1 MSKMKIQF
9 NPNLDHQREAI
20 NAVVG
25 VFEGQETFQSNF
37 SVSNAV
43 QRDMF
48 EKNDGIGVGNAIK
61 LLDEELYENT
71 RNVQLVNG
79 LPQTETSNSKL
90 PSLDFTIE
98 METGTGKT
106 YVYLRSAFELNQR
119 YGLTKFIIVVPSIA
133 IKEGVYKSLQITED
147 HFRKKYKNVQ
157 YDYFVY
163 DSSKREQV
171 RNFATNDYIQIMV
184 INIDAFSEAF
194 DDKST
199 AKSNKARR
207 LINQADDR
215 LNGMKPIEFIQATNP
230 IVLIDEPQTSVST
243 PTRKK
248 AIANL
253 NPLCTFRYSATLT
266 EKHNLLYK
274 LDSIDAYARK
284 LVKQIEVASLE
295 VQDNHNQAYIK
306 LISVDNKKSPI
317 TAKVEIDAQTKT
329 GKLQPRKSITI
340 KSGTDLFQASGGRTV
355 YEGYVINDIYCEE
368 GNEYIDFTSRDG
380 EIELGQAIGKVDED
394 IYKRLQVTKT
404 VEEHLEKELKF
415 YGLITNGVNRLDH
428 SKALSQKGIKVLS
441 LFFIDKVA
449 NYRGYSK
456 DGVPVQGKFAQ
467 WFEEEFIKLA
477 SKKKYRVLYPSIW
490 DENEQGKLILNEFA
504 LKELAS
510 SVHNGYFA
518 QDKKNKDA
526 SGNPQFAESKLSA
539 KGEGGKTAADES
551 AYNLIMK
558 DKEKLL
564 SMDEKLRFIFSHS
577 ALKEGW
583 DNPNVFQICTLN
595 ETNSVMKKRQ
605 EIGRGLRLAV
615 DQSGKRVPYGFEVNT
630 LTVMANESYEQF
642 VAALQKEIEEEE
654 GIKFGSIE
662 QHQFSNIII
671 SGENEAK
678 EYLGAKKS
686 EEIYKHFSDKGYIDK
701 KGKILDSL
709 KSDLATNTVSL
720 PDSVKEH
727 SEAILA
733 TIEKV
738 SKGLSIKKADE
749 RKTSNLRVEND
760 KQIVLGEDFKA
771 LWDKIKYKTTYRVD
785 FVVGDLVQKCIEE
798 IRSSVAVAS
807 AKFEYKKVKVAI
819 TEAELATY
827 DEKSKTQYYRN
838 RNFQLPDI
846 VTYLESNTNLTRK
859 TVIDILLGL
868 GDKLEAFKNNPQRF
882 IELASEVIRKQM
894 RLSIVNDI
902 TYHRIGDEEYYAQ
915 ELFQE
920 EDIKGYLQ
928 DKYTEFGVDIRDNDI
943 EDFVKN
949 NNMVKVNRSVY
960 EHVVFDSKT
969 EFLFAKR
976 LEGNDN
982 VKLYAK
988 LPDWFKIDT
997 PLGSYNPDWAIL
1009 IDKDDGLG
1017 EQLYF
1022 VVETKSSMFS
1032 DDLRASEQAKIKCGT
1047 AHFEALSK
1055 DKSEQDLANPAKF
1068 IKADSYDSF
1077 EAQIEEG

>member
-1 MSKMKIQF
+1 MKIKF
-9 NPNLDHQREAI
+9 NPDLDHQKEAI
-20 NAVVG
+20 NAIVG

-37 SVSNAV
+37 TVSNAV
-43 QRDMF
+43 QSDMF
-48 EKNDGIGVGNAIK
+48 EKNDGIGVANAIK

-79 LPQTETSNSKL
+79 LPQTENAKKALT
-90 PSLDFTIE
+90 SLDFTVE

-119 YGLTKFIIVVPSIA
+119 YGLTKFIIVVPSVA
-133 IKEGVYKSLQITED
+133 IKEGVYKSLQMTED
-147 HFRKKYKNVQ
+147 HFRKEYKNVQ

-207 LINQADDR
+207 LINQTDDR

-317 TAKVEIDAQTKT
+317 TAKIEIDAQTKI
-329 GKLQPRKSITI
+329 GKLQARKSITV
-340 KSGTDLFQASGGRTV
+340 KSGTDLFEASGGRTV

-368 GNEYIDFTSRDG
+368 GSEYIDFTSHDDIIELSQSIG
-380 EIELGQAIGKVDED
+380 EINQDT
-394 IYKRLQVTKT
+394 YKRLQVSKT

-415 YGLITNGVNRLDH
+415 YKKITTGVDIMDH
-428 SKALSQKGIKVLS
+428 SKILSQKGIKVLS

-449 NYRGYSK
+449 NYRGYSS
-456 DGVPVQGKFAQ
+456 DGVPVQGKFAK
-467 WFEEEFIKLA
+467 WFEEEFTQQLRKP
-477 SKKKYRVLYPSIW
+477 KYRVLYPSIW
-490 DENEQGKLILNEFA
+490 DKNEADKPTLNEHA

-518 QDKKNKDA
+518 QDKKKDA

-564 SMDEKLRFIFSHS
+564 SIDEKLRFIFSHS

-615 DQSGKRVPYGFEVNT
+615 DQSGERVPYGFEVNT
-630 LTVMANESYEQF
+630 LTVMANESYDQF

-654 GIKFGSIE
+654 GIKFGAVE
-662 QHQFSNIII
+662 KHQFANIVI
-671 SGENEAK
+671 SDEHDTK
-678 EYLGAKKS
+678 EFLGAKKS
-686 EEIYKHFSDKGYIDK
+686 EEIYQHLADKGYIDK

-709 KSDLATNTVSL
+709 KTALVDNTVSL
-720 PDSVKEH
+720 PESVQEH
-727 SEAILA
+727 SDAILA
-733 TIEKV
+733 TLTKV
-738 SKGLSIKKADE
+738 AKGLSIKKHE
-749 RKTSNLRVEND
+749 EKKTAALREVNG
-760 KQIVLGEDFKA
+760 KQIALGDDFKA
-771 LWDKIKYKTTYRVD
+771 LWDRIKYKTTYRVN
-785 FVVGDLVQKCIEE
+785 FSVGELVQKCISE
-798 IRSSVAVAS
+798 IRASVAVAS
-807 AKFEYKKVKVAI
+807 AKFEYKKALTAI
-819 TEAELATY
+819 ERSGVNIT
-827 DEKSKTQYYRN
+827 DEK
-838 RNFQLPDI
+838 
-846 VTYLESNTNLTRK
+846 
-859 TVIDILLGL
+859 
-868 GDKLEAFKNNPQRF
+868 
-882 IELASEVIRKQM
+882 
-894 RLSIVNDI
+894 
-902 TYHRIGDEEYYAQ
+902 
-915 ELFQE
+915 
-920 EDIKGYLQ
+920 
-928 DKYTEFGVDIRDNDI
+928 
-943 EDFVKN
+943 
-949 NNMVKVNRSVY
+949 
-960 EHVVFDSKT
+960 
-969 EFLFAKR
+969 
-976 LEGNDN
+976 
-982 VKLYAK
+982 
-988 LPDWFKIDT
+988 
-997 PLGSYNPDWAIL
+997 
-1009 IDKDDGLG
+1009 
-1017 EQLYF
+1017 
-1022 VVETKSSMFS
+1022 
-1032 DDLRASEQAKIKCGT
+1032 
-1047 AHFEALSK
+1047 
-1055 DKSEQDLANPAKF
+1055 
-1068 IKADSYDSF
+1068 
-1077 EAQIEEG
+1077 

>member
-1 MSKMKIQF
+1 MSEMKIKF
-9 NPNLDHQREAI
+9 DPNLTHQIDAI

-37 SVSNAV
+37 SVSSAI
-43 QRDMF
+43 QDDMF
-48 EKNDGIGVGNAIK
+48 EKNDGIGVANAIK
-61 LLDEELYENT
+61 LLPEELYENT

-79 LPQTETSNSKL
+79 LPQTETTKQAL

-119 YGLTKFIIVVPSIA
+119 YGLTKFIIVVPSVA
-133 IKEGVYKSLQITED
+133 IKEGVYKSLQMTED
-147 HFRKKYKNVQ
+147 HFRKEYKNIQ

-184 INIDAFSEAF
+184 INIDAFS
-194 DDKST
+194 KSFT
-199 AKSNKARR
+199 DPEKETKAN
-207 LINQADDR
+207 LIHRTDDR

-230 IVLIDEPQTSVST
+230 IVLIDEPQSVAST
-243 PTRKK
+243 ANRKK
-248 AIANL
+248 AIASL

-266 EKHNLLYK
+266 ENFNMLYK
-274 LDSIDAYARK
+274 LDSIDAYERK

-317 TAKVEIDAQTKT
+317 SAKVEIDAQTKT
-329 GKLQPRKSITI
+329 GKLQPRKTITV
-340 KSGTDLFQASGGRTV
+340 KSGTDLFEASGGRTV

-380 EIELGQAIGKVDED
+380 EIELGQSIGEIDKDT
-394 IYKRLQVTKT
+394 YQRLQVSKT

-415 YGLITNGVNRLDH
+415 YKKITTGADVMDH
-428 SKALSQKGIKVLS
+428 SKILSQKGIKVLS

-449 NYRGYSK
+449 NYRGYSN
-456 DGVPVQGKFAQ
+456 DGVPVQGKFTC

-477 SKKKYRVLYPSIW
+477 GKKKYRVLYPAIW
-490 DENEQGKLILNEFA
+490 DKSDTGKYVLNEHA
-504 LKELAS
+504 LKVLAS

-518 QDKKNKDA
+518 QDKKKDA
-526 SGNPQFAESKLSA
+526 SGNPLFAESKLSA

-615 DQSGKRVPYGFEVNT
+615 DQSGERVPYGFEVNT
-630 LTVMANESYEQF
+630 LTVMANESYDQF

-654 GIKFGSIE
+654 GIKFGAVE
-662 QHQFSNIII
+662 KHQFANIVI
-671 SGENEAK
+671 SDEHDTK
-678 EYLGAKKS
+678 EFLGAKKS
-686 EEIYKHFSDKGYIDK
+686 EEIYQHLANKGYIDK
-701 KGKILDSL
+701 KGKIQDSL
-709 KSDLATNTVSL
+709 KTDLVANTVSL
-720 PDSVKEH
+720 PESVKNH
-727 SEAILA
+727 SDAIIA
-733 TIEKV
+733 TLTKV
-738 SKGLSIKKADE
+738 AKGLSIKKHE
-749 RKTSNLRVEND
+749 EKKTATLREDNG
-760 KQIVLGEDFKA
+760 KQIVLGDDFKA
-771 LWDKIKYKTTYRVD
+771 LWGRIKYKTAYRVN
-785 FVVGDLVQKCIEE
+785 FSVGELVQKCIKE

-807 AKFEYKKVKVAI
+807 AKFEYKKVKVAV
-819 TEAELATY
+819 TEAKLDTF
-827 DEKSKTQYYRN
+827 DEESKIQYYRN
-838 RNFQLPDI
+838 RNFQLPDV

-859 TVIDILLGL
+859 TVVEILLGL

-882 IELASEVIRKQM
+882 IELSSEVIRKQM
-894 RLSIVNDI
+894 RLAIVDGI
-902 TYHRIGDEEYYAQ
+902 SYHRIGDDDFYAQ
-915 ELFQE
+915 EMFQE
-920 EDIKGYLQ
+920 EELTGYLKNMVEANKSVY
-928 DKYTEFGVDIRDNDI
+928 DYIVCDSDTEF
-943 EDFVKN
+943 
-949 NNMVKVNRSVY
+949 
-960 EHVVFDSKT
+960 
-969 EFLFAKR
+969 EFAEK
-976 LEGNDN
+976 LEESTD

-988 LPDWFKIDT
+988 LPAWFKIDT
-997 PLGSYNPDWAIL
+997 PLGSYNPDWAVL
-1009 IDKDDGLG
+1009 IDKEDGIG
-1017 EQLYF
+1017 DQLYF
-1022 VVETKSSMFS
+1022 VVETKSSVFS
-1032 DDLRASEQAKIKCGT
+1032 DDLRASEQAKIDCGIE
-1047 AHFEALSK
+1047 HFKALSK
-1055 DKSEQDLANPAKF
+1055 DKNGNDLGNPAKF
-1068 IKADSYDSF
+1068 VKADNYNTFSTNLY
-1077 EAQIEEG
+1077 E

>member
-1 MSKMKIQF
+1 MSEMKIKF
-9 NPNLDHQREAI
+9 NPDLDHQKEAI
-20 NAVVG
+20 NAIVG

-37 SVSNAV
+37 TVSNAV
-43 QRDMF
+43 QSDMF
-48 EKNDGIGVGNAIK
+48 EKNDGIGVANAIK

-79 LPQTETSNSKL
+79 LPQTENAKKALT
-90 PSLDFTIE
+90 SLDFTVE

-119 YGLTKFIIVVPSIA
+119 YGLTKFIIVVPSVA
-133 IKEGVYKSLQITED
+133 IKEGVYKSLQMTED
-147 HFRKKYKNVQ
+147 HFRKEYKNVQ

-184 INIDAFSEAF
+184 INIDAFS
-194 DDKST
+194 KSFT
-199 AKSNKARR
+199 DPEKETKAN
-207 LINQADDR
+207 LIHRTDDR

-230 IVLIDEPQTSVST
+230 VVLIDEPQSVAST
-243 PTRKK
+243 DNRKK
-248 AIANL
+248 AIASL

-266 EKHNLLYK
+266 EKFNLLYK
-274 LDSIDAYARK
+274 LDSIDAYTRK

-317 TAKVEIDAQTKT
+317 TAKIEIDKQNPKT
-329 GKLQPRKSITI
+329 GKLLPRKPITV
-340 KSGTDLFQASGGRTV
+340 KSGQDLFEASGGRTV

-368 GNEYIDFTSRDG
+368 GSEYIDFTSRDDI
-380 EIELGQAIGKVDED
+380 IELSQSIGEVDQD
-394 IYKRLQVTKT
+394 TYKRLQVSKT

-415 YGLITNGVNRLDH
+415 YRKITTGVDIMDH
-428 SKALSQKGIKVLS
+428 SKILSQKGIKVLS

-449 NYRGYSK
+449 NYRGYSS
-456 DGVPVQGKFAQ
+456 DGVPVQGKFAK
-467 WFEEEFIKLA
+467 WFEEEFTQQLRKP
-477 SKKKYRVLYPSIW
+477 KYRVLYPSIW
-490 DENEQGKLILNEFA
+490 DKNEADKPTLNEHA

-518 QDKKNKDA
+518 QDKKKDA
-526 SGNPQFAESKLSA
+526 SGNPLFAESKLSA

-615 DQSGKRVPYGFEVNT
+615 DQSGERVPYGFEVNT
-630 LTVMANESYEQF
+630 LTVMANESYDQF

-654 GIKFGSIE
+654 GIKFGAVE
-662 QHQFSNIII
+662 KHQFANIVI
-671 SGENEAK
+671 SDEHDTK
-678 EYLGAKKS
+678 EFLGAKKS
-686 EEIYKHFSDKGYIDK
+686 EEIYQHLADKGYIDK

-709 KSDLATNTVSL
+709 KTALVDNTVSL
-720 PDSVKEH
+720 PESVQEH
-727 SEAILA
+727 SDAILA
-733 TIEKV
+733 TLTKV
-738 SKGLSIKKADE
+738 AKGLSIKKHE
-749 RKTSNLRVEND
+749 EKKTATLREDNG
-760 KQIVLGEDFKA
+760 KQIVLGDDFKA
-771 LWDKIKYKTTYRVD
+771 LWNRIKYKTTYRVN
-785 FVVGDLVQKCIEE
+785 FSVGELVQKCIKE
-798 IRSSVAVAS
+798 IRASVAVAS

-819 TEAELATY
+819 TEAELETF
-827 DEKSKTQYYRN
+827 DEESKIQYYRN
-838 RNFQLPDI
+838 RNFQLPDV

-859 TVIDILLGL
+859 TVVDILLGL

-894 RLSIVNDI
+894 RLAIVDGI
-902 TYHRIGDEEYYAQ
+902 SYHRIGDEDYYAQ

-920 EDIKGYLQ
+920 EELTGYLKNMVEANKSVY
-928 DKYTEFGVDIRDNDI
+928 DYIICDSDTEF
-943 EDFVKN
+943 
-949 NNMVKVNRSVY
+949 
-960 EHVVFDSKT
+960 
-969 EFLFAKR
+969 EFAEK
-976 LEGNDN
+976 LEESTD

-988 LPDWFKIDT
+988 LPAWFKIDT
-997 PLGSYNPDWAIL
+997 PLGSYNPDWAVL
-1009 IDKDDGLG
+1009 IDKEDGMG
-1017 EQLYF
+1017 DQLYF
-1022 VVETKSSMFS
+1022 VVETKSSIFS
-1032 DDLRASEQAKIKCGT
+1032 DDLRASEQAKIDCGIE
-1047 AHFEALSK
+1047 HFKALSQ
-1055 DKSEQDLANPAKF
+1055 DKNGKALDNPAKF
-1068 IKADSYDSF
+1068 IKADSYNTFTSHL
-1077 EAQIEEG
+1077 EE

>member
-1 MSKMKIQF
+1 MSEMKIKF
-9 NPNLDHQREAI
+9 NPDLTHQKEAI

-37 SVSNAV
+37 SVSNAM
-43 QRDMF
+43 QADMF
-48 EKNDGIGVGNAIK
+48 ERNDGVGVANALS
-61 LLDEELYENT
+61 LLPEELYENT
-71 RNVQLVNG
+71 RNVQIHSG
-79 LPQTETSNSKL
+79 LAQTENTKQKL

-106 YVYLRSAFELNQR
+106 YVYLRSAFELHQR
-119 YGLTKFIIVVPSIA
+119 YGLTKFIIVVPSVA
-133 IKEGVYKSLQITED
+133 IKEGVYKSLQMTED

-184 INIDAFSEAF
+184 INIDAFS
-194 DDKST
+194 KSFT
-199 AKSNKARR
+199 DPEKETKAN
-207 LINQADDR
+207 LIHRTDDR
-215 LNGMKPIEFIQATNP
+215 LNGMKPIEFIQSTNP
-230 IVLIDEPQTSVST
+230 VVIIDEPQSVAST
-243 PTRKK
+243 ANRKK
-248 AIANL
+248 AIASL

-266 EKHNLLYK
+266 ENFNMLYK

-329 GKLQPRKSITI
+329 GRLQPRKTITV

-368 GNEYIDFTSRDG
+368 DSEYIDFTSSDDI
-380 EIELGQAIGKVDED
+380 IELGQAIGEVDQD
-394 IYKRLQVTKT
+394 TYKRLQVSKT

-415 YGLITNGVNRLDH
+415 YKKITTGVDVMDH
-428 SKALSQKGIKVLS
+428 SKILSQKGIKVLS

-449 NYRGYSK
+449 NYRGYSV
-456 DGVPVQGKFAQ
+456 DSVAVQGKFAL
-467 WFEEEFIKLA
+467 WFEEEFIQQL
-477 SKKKYRVLYPSIW
+477 KKPKYRILYPKVW
-490 DENEQGKLILNEFA
+490 DKSDNKFIINEQA

-518 QDKKNKDA
+518 QDKKKDS

-564 SMDEKLRFIFSHS
+564 SMNEKLRFIFSHS

-615 DQSGKRVPYGFEVNT
+615 DQSGERVPYGFEVNT
-630 LTVMANESYEQF
+630 LTVMANESYDEF

-654 GIKFGSIE
+654 GIKFGAVE
-662 QHQFSNIII
+662 KHQFANIVISN
-671 SGENEAK
+671 EHDTK
-678 EYLGAKKS
+678 EFLGAKKS
-686 EEIYKHFSDKGYIDK
+686 EEIYQHLADKGYIDK

-709 KSDLATNTVSL
+709 KTDLVDNTVSL
-720 PDSVKEH
+720 PESVKEH
-727 SEAILA
+727 SDAILA
-733 TIEKV
+733 TLTKV
-738 SKGLSIKKADE
+738 AKGLSIKKHE
-749 RKTSNLRVEND
+749 EKKTATLREDNG
-760 KQIVLGEDFKA
+760 KQIVLGDDFKA
-771 LWDKIKYKTTYRVD
+771 LWDRIKYKTTYRAN
-785 FVVGDLVQKCIEE
+785 FSVGELVQKCIKE
-798 IRSSVAVAS
+798 IRASVAVAS
-807 AKFEYKKVKVAI
+807 AKFEYKKVKVAV
-819 TEAELATY
+819 TEAELKTF
-827 DEKSKTQYYRN
+827 DEESKIQYYRN
-838 RNFQLPDI
+838 RNFQLPDV

-859 TVIDILLGL
+859 TVVEILLGL
-868 GDKLEAFKNNPQRF
+868 GDKLESFKNNPQRF

-894 RLSIVNDI
+894 RLAIVDGI
-902 TYHRIGDEEYYAQ
+902 SYHRIGDEDYYAQ

-920 EDIKGYLQ
+920 EELTGYLKNMVEANKSVY
-928 DKYTEFGVDIRDNDI
+928 DYIICDSDTEF
-943 EDFVKN
+943 
-949 NNMVKVNRSVY
+949 
-960 EHVVFDSKT
+960 
-969 EFLFAKR
+969 EFAEK
-976 LEGNDN
+976 LEESTD

-988 LPDWFKIDT
+988 LPAWFKIDT
-997 PLGSYNPDWAIL
+997 PLGSYNPDWAVL
-1009 IDKDDGLG
+1009 IDKEDGMG
-1017 EQLYF
+1017 DQLYF
-1022 VVETKSSMFS
+1022 VVETKSSIFS
-1032 DDLRASEQAKIKCGT
+1032 DDLRASEQAKIDCGIE
-1047 AHFEALSK
+1047 HFKALSQDK
-1055 DKSEQDLANPAKF
+1055 DGKALENPAKF
-1068 IKADSYDSF
+1068 VKADSYNTFATNLF
-1077 EAQIEEG
+1077 E

>member
-1 MSKMKIQF
+1 MKIKF
-9 NPNLDHQREAI
+9 NPDLTHQKDAI

-43 QRDMF
+43 QADMF
-48 EKNDGIGVGNAIK
+48 EKNDGIGVANALS
-61 LLDEELYENT
+61 LLPEELYENT

-79 LPQTETSNSKL
+79 LPQTETTKQAL
-90 PSLDFTIE
+90 PSLDFTVE

-119 YGLTKFIIVVPSIA
+119 YGLTKFIIVVPSVA
-133 IKEGVYKSLQITED
+133 IKEGVYKSLQMTEE
-147 HFRKKYKNVQ
+147 HFRKEYKNVQ

-184 INIDAFSEAF
+184 INIDAFS
-194 DDKST
+194 KSFT
-199 AKSNKARR
+199 DPEKETKAN
-207 LINQADDR
+207 LIHRTDDR

-230 IVLIDEPQTSVST
+230 VVLIDEPQSVAST
-243 PTRKK
+243 ANRKK
-248 AIANL
+248 AIASL

-266 EKHNLLYK
+266 ENFNMLYK
-274 LDSIDAYARK
+274 LDSIDAYERK

-317 TAKVEIDAQTKT
+317 TAKIEIDSQTKT
-329 GKLQPRKSITI
+329 GKLQPRKSITV
-340 KSGTDLFQASGGRTV
+340 KSGTDLFEASGGRTV

-368 GNEYIDFTSRDG
+368 GSEYIDFTSRDDILELSQSIG
-380 EIELGQAIGKVDED
+380 EVDQD
-394 IYKRLQVTKT
+394 TYKRLQVSKT

-415 YGLITNGVNRLDH
+415 YRKITTGVDVMDH
-428 SKALSQKGIKVLS
+428 SKILSQKGIKVLS

-449 NYRGYSK
+449 NYRGYSS
-456 DGVPVQGKFAQ
+456 DGIPVQGKFAK
-467 WFEEEFIKLA
+467 WFEEEFAQQLRKP
-477 SKKKYRVLYPSIW
+477 KYRVLYPSIW
-490 DENEQGKLILNEFA
+490 DKNDAGKPTINEHA

-518 QDKKNKDA
+518 QDKRKDA
-526 SGNPQFAESKLSA
+526 SGNPLFAESKLSA

-615 DQSGKRVPYGFEVNT
+615 DQSGERVPYGFEVNT
-630 LTVMANESYEQF
+630 LTVMANESYDQF

-654 GIKFGSIE
+654 GIKFGAVE
-662 QHQFSNIII
+662 KHQFANIVI
-671 SGENEAK
+671 SDEHDTK
-678 EYLGAKKS
+678 EFLGAKKS
-686 EEIYKHFSDKGYIDK
+686 EEIYQHLADKGYIDK

-709 KSDLATNTVSL
+709 KTDLVDNTVSL
-720 PDSVKEH
+720 PESVQEH
-727 SEAILA
+727 SDAILA
-733 TIEKV
+733 TLTKV
-738 SKGLSIKKADE
+738 AKGLSIKKHE
-749 RKTSNLRVEND
+749 EKKTATLREDNG
-760 KQIVLGEDFKA
+760 KQIVLGDDFKA
-771 LWDKIKYKTTYRVD
+771 LWDRIKYKTTYRVN
-785 FVVGDLVQKCIEE
+785 FSVGELVQKCIKE
-798 IRSSVAVAS
+798 IRASVAVAS
-807 AKFEYKKVKVAI
+807 AKFEYKKVKVAV
-819 TEAELATY
+819 TEAELETF
-827 DEKSKTQYYRN
+827 DEESKIQYYRN
-838 RNFQLPDI
+838 RNFQLPDV

-859 TVIDILLGL
+859 TVVDILLGL

-894 RLSIVNDI
+894 RLAIVDGI
-902 TYHRIGDEEYYAQ
+902 SYHRIGDEDYYAQ

-920 EDIKGYLQ
+920 EELTGYLKNMVEANKSVY
-928 DKYTEFGVDIRDNDI
+928 DYIICDSDTEF
-943 EDFVKN
+943 
-949 NNMVKVNRSVY
+949 
-960 EHVVFDSKT
+960 
-969 EFLFAKR
+969 EFAEK
-976 LEGNDN
+976 LEESTD

-988 LPDWFKIDT
+988 LPAWFKIDT
-997 PLGSYNPDWAIL
+997 PLGSYNPDWAVL
-1009 IDKDDGLG
+1009 IDKEDGMG
-1017 EQLYF
+1017 DQLYF
-1022 VVETKSSMFS
+1022 VVETKSSIFS
-1032 DDLRASEQAKIKCGT
+1032 DDLRASEQAKIDCGIE
-1047 AHFEALSK
+1047 HFKALS
-1055 DKSEQDLANPAKF
+1055 QDQNGQTLDNPAKF
-1068 IKADSYDSF
+1068 VKADNYNRFSTYL
-1077 EAQIEEG
+1077 

>member
-1 MSKMKIQF
+1 MKIKF
-9 NPNLDHQREAI
+9 NPDLTHQKDAI

-43 QRDMF
+43 QADMF
-48 EKNDGIGVGNAIK
+48 EKNDGIGVANALS
-61 LLDEELYENT
+61 LLPEELYENT

-79 LPQTETSNSKL
+79 LPQTDTKKQTL
-90 PSLDFTIE
+90 PSLDFTVE

-119 YGLTKFIIVVPSIA
+119 YGLTKFIIVVPSVA
-133 IKEGVYKSLQITED
+133 IKEGVYKSLQMTEE
-147 HFRKKYKNVQ
+147 HFRKEYKNVQ

-184 INIDAFSEAF
+184 INIDAFS
-194 DDKST
+194 KSFT
-199 AKSNKARR
+199 DPEKETKAN
-207 LINQADDR
+207 LIHRTDDR

-230 IVLIDEPQTSVST
+230 VVLIDEPQSVAST
-243 PTRKK
+243 ANRKK
-248 AIANL
+248 AIASL

-266 EKHNLLYK
+266 ENFNMLYK
-274 LDSIDAYARK
+274 LDSIDAYERK

-317 TAKVEIDAQTKT
+317 TAKIEIDAQTKT
-329 GKLQPRKSITI
+329 GKLQPRKSITV
-340 KSGTDLFQASGGRTV
+340 KSGTDLFEASGGRTV

-368 GNEYIDFTSRDG
+368 GSEYIDFTSRDDILELSQSIG
-380 EIELGQAIGKVDED
+380 EVDQD
-394 IYKRLQVTKT
+394 TYKRLQVSKT

-415 YGLITNGVNRLDH
+415 YRKITTGVDVMDH
-428 SKALSQKGIKVLS
+428 SKILSQKGIKVLS

-449 NYRGYSK
+449 NYRGYSS
-456 DGVPVQGKFAQ
+456 DGIPVQGKFAK
-467 WFEEEFIKLA
+467 WFEEEFAQQLRKP
-477 SKKKYRVLYPSIW
+477 KYRVLYPSIW
-490 DENEQGKLILNEFA
+490 DKNEADKPTLNEHA
-504 LKELAS
+504 LQELAS

-518 QDKKNKDA
+518 QDKKKDA
-526 SGNPQFAESKLSA
+526 SGNPLFAESKLSA

-615 DQSGKRVPYGFEVNT
+615 DQSGERVPYGFEVNT
-630 LTVMANESYEQF
+630 LTVMANESYDQF

-654 GIKFGSIE
+654 GIKFGAVE
-662 QHQFSNIII
+662 KHQFANIVI
-671 SGENEAK
+671 SDEHDTK
-678 EYLGAKKS
+678 EFLGAKKS
-686 EEIYKHFSDKGYIDK
+686 EEIYQHLADKGYIDK

-709 KSDLATNTVSL
+709 KTDLVDNTVSL
-720 PDSVKEH
+720 PESVQEH
-727 SEAILA
+727 SDAILA
-733 TIEKV
+733 TLTKV
-738 SKGLSIKKADE
+738 AKGLSIKKHE
-749 RKTSNLRVEND
+749 EKKTATLREDNG
-760 KQIVLGEDFKA
+760 KQIVLGDDFKA
-771 LWDKIKYKTTYRVD
+771 LWDRIKYKTTYRVN
-785 FVVGDLVQKCIEE
+785 FSVGELVQKCIKE
-798 IRSSVAVAS
+798 IRASVAVAS
-807 AKFEYKKVKVAI
+807 AKFEYKKVKVAV
-819 TEAELATY
+819 TEAELETF
-827 DEKSKTQYYRN
+827 DEESKIQYYRN
-838 RNFQLPDI
+838 RNFQLPDV

-859 TVIDILLGL
+859 TVVDILLGL

-894 RLSIVNDI
+894 RLAIVDGI
-902 TYHRIGDEEYYAQ
+902 SYHRIGDEDYYAQ

-920 EDIKGYLQ
+920 EELTGYLKNMVEANKSVY
-928 DKYTEFGVDIRDNDI
+928 DYIICDSDTEF
-943 EDFVKN
+943 
-949 NNMVKVNRSVY
+949 
-960 EHVVFDSKT
+960 
-969 EFLFAKR
+969 EFAEK
-976 LEGNDN
+976 LEESTD

-988 LPDWFKIDT
+988 LPAWFKIDT
-997 PLGSYNPDWAIL
+997 PLGSYNPDWAVL
-1009 IDKDDGLG
+1009 IDKEDGMG
-1017 EQLYF
+1017 DQLYF
-1022 VVETKSSMFS
+1022 VVETKSSIFS
-1032 DDLRASEQAKIKCGT
+1032 DDLRASEQAKIDCGIE
-1047 AHFEALSK
+1047 HFKALS
-1055 DKSEQDLANPAKF
+1055 QDQNGQTLDNPAKF
-1068 IKADSYDSF
+1068 VKADNYNRFSTYL
-1077 EAQIEEG
+1077 

>member
-1 MSKMKIQF
+1 MSEMKIQF
-9 NPNLDHQREAI
+9 DPDLTHQKDAI

-43 QRDMF
+43 QADMF
-48 EKNDGIGVGNAIK
+48 EKNDGIGVANALS
-61 LLDEELYENT
+61 LLPEELYENT

-79 LPQTETSNSKL
+79 LPQTETTKQAL

-119 YGLTKFIIVVPSIA
+119 YGLTKFIIVVPSVA
-133 IKEGVYKSLQITED
+133 IKEGVFKSLQMTED
-147 HFRKKYKNVQ
+147 HFRKEYKNVQ

-184 INIDAFSEAF
+184 INIDAFSKSFVDPE
-194 DDKST
+194 KEST
-199 AKSNKARR
+199 AN
-207 LINQADDR
+207 LIHRTDDR
-215 LNGMKPIEFIQATNP
+215 LNGMKPIEFIQATHP
-230 IVLIDEPQTSVST
+230 VVLIDEPQSVAST
-243 PTRKK
+243 ANRKQ
-248 AIANL
+248 AIASL

-266 EKHNLLYK
+266 ENLNMLYK
-274 LDSIDAYARK
+274 LDSIDAYERK
-284 LVKQIEVASLE
+284 LVKQIEVASIE

-306 LISVDNKKSPI
+306 LIGVDNKKSPI

-329 GKLQPRKSITI
+329 GKLQARKTITV
-340 KSGTDLFQASGGRTV
+340 KSGTDLFEASNGRSI

-368 GNEYIDFTSRDG
+368 GNEYIDFTSRDDI
-380 EIELGQAIGKVDED
+380 IELGQAIGEVDQD
-394 IYKRLQVTKT
+394 TYKRLQVSKT
-404 VEEHLEKELKF
+404 VEEHLEKELRF
-415 YGLITNGVNRLDH
+415 YKKITQGVDVMEH
-428 SKALSQKGIKVLS
+428 SKVISQKGIKVLS

-449 NYRGYSK
+449 NYRGYSV

-467 WFEEEFIKLA
+467 WFEEEFTQQLRKP
-477 SKKKYRVLYPSIW
+477 KYRILYPSVW
-490 DENEQGKLILNEFA
+490 DKNGDKFIVNEQS

-518 QDKKNKDA
+518 QDKKKDS
-526 SGNPQFAESKLSA
+526 SGNPLFAESKLSA

-615 DQSGKRVPYGFEVNT
+615 DQSGERVPYGFEVNT
-630 LTVMANESYEQF
+630 LTVMANESYEEF

-654 GIKFGSIE
+654 GIKFGAVE
-662 QHQFSNIII
+662 KHQFANIVIY
-671 SGENEAK
+671 GEHDTK
-678 EYLGAKKS
+678 QFLGAKKS
-686 EEIYKHFSDKGYIDK
+686 EEIYQHLAAKGYIDK
-701 KGKILDSL
+701 KGKIQDSL
-709 KSDLATNTVSL
+709 KVDLADNTVSL
-720 PDSVKEH
+720 PESVIEH

-733 TIEKV
+733 TLSKV
-738 SKGLSIKKADE
+738 AKGLSIKKHE
-749 RKTSNLRVEND
+749 EKKTARLREDNG
-760 KQIVLGEDFKA
+760 KQIVLGDDFKA
-771 LWDKIKYKTTYRVD
+771 LWERIKYKTAYRVN
-785 FVVGDLVQKCIEE
+785 FSVGELVQKCIKE
-798 IRSSVAVAS
+798 IRSSVAVGS

-819 TEAELATY
+819 TEAELETF
-827 DEKSKTQYYRN
+827 DEQSKIQYYRN
-838 RNFQLPDI
+838 RNFKLPDI
-846 VTYLESNTNLTRK
+846 VTYLESYTNLTRK
-859 TVIDILLGL
+859 TVVDILLGI
-868 GDKLEAFKNNPQRF
+868 GDKLEAFKNNPQKF

-894 RLSIVNDI
+894 RLAIVDGI
-902 TYHRIGDEEYYAQ
+902 SYHRIGDDDFYAQ

-920 EDIKGYLQ
+920 EELTGYLK
-928 DKYTEFGVDIRDNDI
+928 DMVEAKKSVYDYIVCDSGTEF
-943 EDFVKN
+943 
-949 NNMVKVNRSVY
+949 
-960 EHVVFDSKT
+960 
-969 EFLFAKR
+969 EFAEK
-976 LEGNDN
+976 LEESTD

-988 LPDWFKIDT
+988 LPAWFKIDT
-997 PLGSYNPDWAIL
+997 PLGSYNPDWAVL
-1009 IDKDDGLG
+1009 IDKDDGMG

-1022 VVETKSSMFS
+1022 VVETKSSIFS
-1032 DDLRASEQAKIKCGT
+1032 DELRSSEQAKIDCGIE
-1047 AHFEALSK
+1047 HFKALSQ
-1055 DKSEQDLANPAKF
+1055 DKNGRAIENPAKF
-1068 IKADSYDSF
+1068 VKADNFNTFATYL
-1077 EAQIEEG
+1077 EE

>member
-1 MSKMKIQF
+1 MSKMKIHF
-9 NPNLDHQREAI
+9 NPDLLHQNEAI
-20 NAVVG
+20 KAVVG

-37 SVSNAV
+37 SVSNSV
-43 QRDMF
+43 QADMF

-79 LPQTETSNSKL
+79 LPQTETPSGKL

-119 YGLTKFIIVVPSIA
+119 YGLSKFIIVVPSIA
-133 IKEGVYKSLQITED
+133 IKEGVYKSLQITEE
-147 HFRKKYKNVQ
+147 HFRKEYKNVQ

-199 AKSNKARR
+199 AKSKKARR

-230 IVLIDEPQTSVST
+230 VVLIDEPQSSVST
-243 PTRKK
+243 ATRKK

-253 NPLCTFRYSATLT
+253 KPLCTFRYSATLN

-284 LVKQIEVASLE
+284 LVKQIEVASLD

-317 TAKVEIDAQTKT
+317 TAKIEIDAQSKT
-329 GKLQPRKSITI
+329 GKLQPRKTVTV
-340 KSGTDLFQASGGRTV
+340 KSGTDLFEVSGGRSV
-355 YEGYVINDIYCEE
+355 YEGYVINDIHCEE
-368 GNEYIDFTSRDG
+368 GYEYIDFTSRDG

-394 IYKRLQVTKT
+394 IYKRLQIAKT
-404 VEEHLEKELKF
+404 IEEHFEKELKF
-415 YGLITNGVNRLDH
+415 HSLVTNGVGKLDH
-428 SKALSQKGIKVLS
+428 SKVLSQKGIKVLS

-449 NYRGYSK
+449 NYRGYSS

-467 WFEEEFIKLA
+467 WFEEEFTKLA
-477 SKKKYRVLYPSIW
+477 GKKKYRVLYPAIW
-490 DENEQGKLILNEFA
+490 DEDDQGKPILNELA
-504 LKELAS
+504 LKELAR

-518 QDKKNKDA
+518 QDKKKDA

-595 ETNSVMKKRQ
+595 ETSSVMKKRQ

-662 QHQFSNIII
+662 KHQFSNIVI
-671 SGENEAK
+671 SGENEPK
-678 EYLGAKKS
+678 EYLGAERS
-686 EEIYKHFSDKGYIDK
+686 EQIYKHLSDKGYIDK
-701 KGKILDSL
+701 KGKIQDSL

-720 PDSVKEH
+720 PDSVKAH
-727 SEAILA
+727 SDAILA
-733 TIEKV
+733 TINKV
-738 SKGLSIKKADE
+738 SRGLSVKKADG
-749 RKTSNLRVEND
+749 RKTSQLREDNG
-760 KQIVLGEDFKA
+760 KQVVLGDDFKA
-771 LWDKIKYKTTYRVD
+771 LWNRIKYKTTYRVN
-785 FVVGDLVQKCIEE
+785 FSVGELVDKCVDE
-798 IRSSVAVAS
+798 IKASVAVAS
-807 AKFEYKKVKVAI
+807 AKFEYKKVKVAV
-819 TEAELATY
+819 TEAELETY
-827 DEKSKTQYYRN
+827 DEKSKIQYYRN
-838 RNFQLPDI
+838 RNFQLPDV
-846 VTYLESNTNLTRK
+846 VTYLESHTNLTRK
-859 TVIDILLGL
+859 TVVRILLGL

-882 IELASEVIRKQM
+882 IELAGEAIRKQM
-894 RLSIVNDI
+894 RLAIVKGI
-902 TYHRIGDEEYYAQ
+902 TYHRIGDDEFYAQ
-915 ELFQE
+915 KLFQE

-928 DKYTEFGVDIRDNDI
+928 DKYASLGVNIPKDDIK
-943 EDFVKN
+943 DFVKH
-949 NNMVKVNRSVY
+949 NNMVVVGKSVY
-960 EHVVFDSKT
+960 DHIVFDSET

-976 LEGNDN
+976 LEGNDD

-1009 IDKDDGLG
+1009 IDKDDGVG

-1032 DDLRASEQAKIKCGT
+1032 DDLREAERAKIDCGN

-1055 DKSEQDLANPAKF
+1055 DKDQQPLANPAEF

-1077 EAQIEEG
+1077 AAQIEK

>member
-1 MSKMKIQF
+1 MSEMKIQF
-9 NPNLDHQREAI
+9 NPDLTHQKEAI

-37 SVSNAV
+37 SVSNAM
-43 QRDMF
+43 QADMF
-48 EKNDGIGVGNAIK
+48 ERNDGVGVANALS
-61 LLDEELYENT
+61 LLPEELYENT
-71 RNVQLVNG
+71 RNVQIHSG
-79 LPQTETSNSKL
+79 LAQTENTKQKL

-106 YVYLRSAFELNQR
+106 YVYLRSAFELHQR
-119 YGLTKFIIVVPSIA
+119 YGLTKFIIVVPSVA
-133 IKEGVYKSLQITED
+133 IKEGVYKSLQMTED

-184 INIDAFSEAF
+184 INIDAFS
-194 DDKST
+194 KSFT
-199 AKSNKARR
+199 DPEKETKAN
-207 LINQADDR
+207 LIHRTDDR
-215 LNGMKPIEFIQATNP
+215 LNGMKPIEFIQSTNP
-230 IVLIDEPQTSVST
+230 VVIIDEPQSVAST
-243 PTRKK
+243 ANRKK
-248 AIANL
+248 AIASL

-266 EKHNLLYK
+266 ENFNMLYK

-329 GKLQPRKSITI
+329 GRLQPRKTITV

-380 EIELGQAIGKVDED
+380 DIELGQAIGKIDEG

-404 VEEHLEKELKF
+404 IEEHLEKELKF

-441 LFFIDKVA
+441 LFFIDKVV
-449 NYRGYSK
+449 NYRGYSN

-477 SKKKYRVLYPSIW
+477 GKKKYRALYPSIW

-518 QDKKNKDA
+518 QDKKKDA
-526 SGNPQFAESKLSA
+526 SGNPQFAESKLSS

-615 DQSGKRVPYGFEVNT
+615 DQSGERVPYGFEVNT

-671 SGENEAK
+671 SGENETK
-678 EYLGAKKS
+678 EYLGAKRS

-720 PDSVKEH
+720 PDSVTEH

-760 KQIVLGEDFKA
+760 KQIVLGEDFNA

-785 FVVGDLVQKCIEE
+785 FEVGDLVVACIKE
-798 IRSSVAVAS
+798 IKASVAVAS

-819 TEAELATY
+819 TEAELETY
-827 DEKSKTQYYRN
+827 DEKSKIQYYRN
-838 RNFQLPDI
+838 RNFKLPDI

-859 TVIDILLGL
+859 TVVDILLGL

-894 RLSIVNDI
+894 RLSIVNGI
-902 TYHRIGDEEYYAQ
+902 TYHRIGDEDYYAQ

-928 DKYTEFGVDIRDNDI
+928 DKYAELGVDIHDNDV

-976 LEGNDN
+976 LEGNDD

-1009 IDKDDGLG
+1009 IDKDDGVG

-1032 DDLRASEQAKIKCGT
+1032 DDLRASEQAKIDCGT
-1047 AHFEALSK
+1047 AHFKALSK
-1055 DKSEQDLANPAKF
+1055 DKDDQALANPAKF

-1077 EAQIEEG
+1077 EAQIEE